1 MVNIP
6 TTERKYEQIPQ
17 KVNSLQAYSSALLKP
32 AQEYQQEIKRQQD
45 IKINSNLMQAQVDA
59 DEFMRQHQLKYQANP
74 NSPEA
79 QAELKSGLQGIYNK
93 YGESIDPMFRQKWQ
107 LASNKSQNAYQIVN
121 NRWVEQQRMQNA
133 KLDIAD
139 GMNAAYKLARSSGV
153 QGNVEKGLVD
163 YENSYNQLY
172 AYAKEN
178 MGETNARALLADYE
192 EQYVTSFIEGVA
204 SNNPQK
210 ALSLLENPEIAAAF
224 KKKDAQEMMLKVVKK
239 YDAMQKFNKKVS
251 QYNNEYKISTELDNL
266 DTAEALRFLEQNEGM
281 VSTKYYKAKKKALMS
296 SLGITAETQAD
307 EAAEIMLDI
316 AGLPKEDGAEAYYT
330 ASNEILTKIED
341 KYADGLLSTSDRKKL
356 VNQIAKGQGKNIS
369 ALKDVGSGLKFWDF
383 SYKDASEYIGERYS
397 GANGNQILLEY
408 FRQVDGKDL
417 DNDQKKSLLNNL
429 IKKESTVQLNK
440 ALSESEIMS
449 FNTMEEAKQAFS
461 QGKIKKGDKVII
473 NGVKGT
479 I

>member
-139 GMNAAYKLARSSGV
+139 GMNAALKLARSSGV
-153 QGNVEKGLVD
+153 SENIEKGLAD
-163 YENSYNQLY
+163 YENSASQLY

-178 MGETNARALLADYE
+178 LGETNARALMSDYE
-192 EQYVTSFIEGVA
+192 EQYITSFIEGVA
-204 SNNPQK
+204 SKNPQK
-210 ALSLLENPEIAAAF
+210 ALSLLNNPEISAAF
-224 KKKDAQEMMLKVVKK
+224 KKKDAQDVMYKIVRKHE
-239 YDAMQKFNKKVS
+239 AMQKFNEKVNH
-251 QYNNEYKISTELDNL
+251 YNNEVKLSDALDQL
-266 DTAEALRFLEQNEGM
+266 EPADALRVLEQNESK
-281 VSTKYYKAKKKALMS
+281 VTTKYFKAKKKAIMS
-296 SLGITAETQAD
+296 DLGITADTQAEVATD
-307 EAAEIMLDI
+307 ILMDI
-316 AGLPKEDGAEAYYT
+316 AMLPTDNT
-330 ASNEILTKIED
+330 AADFFDASSKVLTKIEEA
-341 KYADGLLSTSDRKKL
+341 YAKGHLKTSDRKSL
-356 VNQIAKGQGKNIS
+356 LS
-369 ALKDVGSGLKFWDF
+369 AVTKRESANLSVLKEDTSDDEFWSLGDYT
-383 SYKDASEYIGERYS
+383 YKDAWERIDSNYVGS
-397 GANGNQILLEY
+397 DKNQVLLEY
-408 FRQVDGKDL
+408 FRAVNGKDL
-417 DNDQKKSLLNNL
+417 NKKQKIKELDATIGRANL
-429 IKKESTVQLNK
+429 GDLRVPRFANMQDAED
-440 ALSESEIMS
+440 
-449 FNTMEEAKQAFS
+449 AFRR
-461 QGKIKKGDKVII
+461 GKIRKGDVVYV
-473 NGVKGT
+473 NGVRGK